1 MLPEG
6 NLLSIFESFCFSSF
20 TISLLFLKRIFFF
33 GAVCVVVCDIVS
45 VDRLSNSKVRL
56 LAVQTRLQRRADTLK
71 CIMFI
76 QSGDQNF
83 TRHGMLTRSR
93 ELREARLPCI
103 TNIGVNGLQLS
114 RD

>member
-1 MLPEG
+1 MFQQFY
-6 NLLSIFESFCFSSF
+6 NF
-20 TISLLFLKRIFFF
+20 TSLLEATLFF
-33 GAVCVVVCDIVS
+33 GAVCAVACDIVS

-103 TNIGVNGLQLS
+103 TNIGANGIQLS